1 MGRVLGERVCLSVL
15 LMPSL
20 LNTVGKI
27 ICYDFT
33 KKCMESRVSKVFIK
47 RCIWLKL
54 EAKDVLWFNFILGL
68 NFISFFFKLIIIHY
82 HTPKQKEIKFKPR
95 IKLNHRQLA
104 KRKSEASVYID

>member
-1 MGRVLGERVCLSVL
+1 MGRVLGERVCLSVF

-33 KKCMESRVSKVFIK
+33 TKKRMDSRVSKVFIK

-54 EAKDVLWFNFILGL
+54 EAKDVLWYNFILGL
-68 NFISFFFKLIIIHY
+68 NLFLFFQTHY
-82 HTPKQKEIKFKPR
+82 HTPKQKKIKLKPR
-95 IKLNHRQLA
+95 IKLNHKQLA
-104 KRKSEASVYID
+104 KRKSEASVYAD